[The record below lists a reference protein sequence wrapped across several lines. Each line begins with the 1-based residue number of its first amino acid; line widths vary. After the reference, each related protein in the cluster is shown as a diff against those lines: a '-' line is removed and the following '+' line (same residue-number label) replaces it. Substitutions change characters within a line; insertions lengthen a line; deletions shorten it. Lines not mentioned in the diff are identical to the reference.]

1 MARLRAWLQRS
12 ANRQIFAAAVTVGGY
27 TFVAK
32 VIAMGKDVA
41 VAYSLGTSDAL
52 DAFLIALVVP
62 MVATGVITGALSAA
76 VIPKYIAVRA
86 DRGRAASNAL
96 IAGTAFWTILLL
108 VLVAI
113 LLAATTRFY
122 LPLLGS
128 GYTPAKL
135 ALTRFLLLLL
145 LPGLLLSGIA
155 SLWTAALNA
164 EGSFAVGAIAP
175 GIVPMSAA
183 AALLLF
189 GNAAGVAS
197 LALGNVVG
205 YALQCTWV
213 GVELHRRGIPVKPRL
228 AGMSEDIR
236 AVLRQYLPMA
246 GAAVLMTGTV
256 LVDQAMAARLPSGNV
271 STLNYG
277 TKIAAVV
284 LNLTSLALGTAV
296 LPHFSEMVALRKW
309 HLIRHT
315 LRTYVK
321 IIVVCSI
328 PATLAL
334 IAWSHTLVTFL
345 FQRGAFTARDADS
358 VTLVQQFYVLQIPF
372 FALGIL
378 FVRLLAALQ
387 QNRIIFWGTMIS
399 LPLDVVL
406 NLIFIRY
413 LGVAGIA
420 LATACVYVVSATYL
434 GMTLRFAL
442 RRFFS
447 AEDVVV
453 ASVVA

>member
-1 MARLRAWLQRS
+1 
-12 ANRQIFAAAVTVGGY
+12 
-27 TFVAK
+27 
-32 VIAMGKDVA
+32 MGKDVA

-96 IAGTAFWTILLL
+96 MAGTAFWTMLLL
-108 VLVAI
+108 VLVAT

-145 LPGLLLSGIA
+145 LAGLLPSGIA

-175 GIVPMSAA
+175 GIVPLSAA
-183 AALLLF
+183 ASLLLF
-189 GNAAGVAS
+189 GASFGVAS
-197 LALGNVVG
+197 LAVGHVVG
-205 YALQCTWV
+205 YVLQCAWV
-213 GVELHRRGIPVKPRL
+213 GAELHRRGIPIKPKFS
-228 AGMSEDIR
+228 GMSEDIR

-246 GAAVLMTGTV
+246 GAAILMTGTV
-256 LVDQAMAARLPSGNV
+256 LVDQAMAARLPGGNV

-277 TKIAAVV
+277 TKMAAVV

-296 LPHFSEMVALRKW
+296 LPHFSEMVALRQW
-309 HLIRHT
+309 QLIRHT
-315 LRTYVK
+315 MRTYIR
-321 IIVVCSI
+321 IILVCSI

-334 IAWSHTLVTFL
+334 IIWSHTLVAFL
-345 FQRGAFTARDADS
+345 FQRGAFTARDVNS
-358 VTLVQQFYVLQIPF
+358 VALVQQFYVLQIPF

-387 QNRIIFWGTMIS
+387 QNRIIFWGTSIS
-399 LPLDVVL
+399 LPLDVIL
-406 NLIFIRY
+406 NLLFIRY
-413 LGVAGIA
+413 FGVAGIA
-420 LATACVYVVSATYL
+420 LGTACVYVASAAYL
-434 GMTLRFAL
+434 GITLRFAL
-442 RRFFS
+442 RRSFRT
-447 AEDVVV
+447 EDVVV